1 MDRIRK
7 YTPLWETWN
16 VKRKIGEG
24 SFGAVY
30 EVEKTVADHTSFSA
44 VKLISIKNSE
54 MLQGHKMDETMSV
67 EELAMLKLENAK
79 KSVREAALMD
89 KLQGRDNIV
98 TIYDYDIY
106 PNEKTTDVLIRM
118 ELLRNLKDYL
128 TEVRVDENLVI
139 NLGIDICK
147 ALEICEEEKIVHRD
161 IKPENIFVNKDRHF
175 KLGDFGLSRQMT
187 KSVSLSLRK
196 SKGTPLYMP
205 PEALRWGDDDY
216 VDHTSD
222 IYSLALVMYQL
233 LNRGKIPF
241 CSDMS
246 DYDEQYMAIG
256 KRVNGKEQIPVPENC
271 REELWDVIKK
281 ACSYEKKERYQ
292 SAAEMRKELTGL
304 KTKLDAE
311 KAADVLQSTQMQAVK
326 TAGTYHVGETFTFGI
341 FQQEKGA
348 GAEKKPIEWQVLK
361 KEAERILVI
370 SKYGLEPRPYSMEIK
385 NGVWENSDIRKW
397 LNHNFYEEAFNEEEK
412 KKIRQTLVKAR
423 GNTGT
428 GQNFG
433 HDTKDKIFLLDI
445 EEAEKLFLSEEERQC
460 KPTEYAVKQRA
471 YMNSYNGN
479 CWWWLRSPV
488 TNDGYTA
495 IVNNNGFVS
504 RNGVLLYDE
513 HSVVRPAMWLDAKA
527 PIHNKTASVQE
538 SQTIQALQDL
548 KSINDYHIGDTF
560 SFGRY
565 RQNKS
570 SSDALQPIEWRIL
583 KKEAGKILA
592 ISKYGLD
599 AREYN
604 KIYKNGAWENSALRK
619 WLNQSF
625 YETAFNEAEKARIAE
640 TLIKTTV
647 NVKYGTSSGNHTR
660 DKVFLLSSDEVE
672 SMFPAEKERE
682 CKPTLYARA
691 QGVEV
696 SPLEK
701 TCCWWLRTPG
711 FDSDYAACVVG
722 CDGDISYGGD
732 YLNNDNAVRPAIWI
746 EFTS

>member
-1 MDRIRK
+1 MERIRK
-7 YTPLWETWN
+7 YEPLWGEWKVTG
-16 VKRKIGEG
+16 KIGEG

-30 EVEKTVADHTSFSA
+30 EVERTLFGNTSYSA
-44 VKLISIKNSE
+44 VKLISFKNTE
-54 MLQGHKMDETMSV
+54 MLWGMNV
-67 EELAMLKLENAK
+67 EETISAEELEKIKREAARKN
-79 KSVREAALMD
+79 VREAALMD
-89 KLQGRDNIV
+89 KLQGRANIV
-98 TIYDYDIY
+98 IIYDYTVY
-106 PNEKTTDVLIRM
+106 LNEKTTDVLIRM
-118 ELLRNLKDYL
+118 ERLTNLWDYIK
-128 TEVRVDENLVI
+128 TVEVDTDLVI
-139 NLGIDICK
+139 KLGQDICR
-147 ALEICEEEKIVHRD
+147 ALECCEKEKIIHRD
-161 IKPENIFVNKDRHF
+161 IKPANIFVNKDGDF
-175 KLGDFGLSRQMT
+175 KLGDFGLSRQMN
-187 KSVSLSLRK
+187 KSASLSLKK

-205 PEALRWGDDDY
+205 PEAFGWGSG
-216 VDHTSD
+216 VDNTSD
-222 IYSLALVMYQL
+222 IYSLGLVMYQL
-233 LNRGKIPF
+233 LNDGNIPF
-241 CSDMS
+241 CKDMK
-246 DYDEQYMAIG
+246 DFDEVDMAIG
-256 KRVNGKEQIPVPENC
+256 RRVDKKEAIPVPDGC
-271 REELWDVIKK
+271 REELGAILQK
-281 ACSYEKKERYQ
+281 ACAAEKKERYQ

-311 KAADVLQSTQMQAVK
+311 KAASFLQSTRMQAVK
-326 TAGTYHVGETFTFGI
+326 TAGTYHVGETFTFGTY
-341 FQQEKGA
+341 QQEKGA
-348 GAEKKPIEWQVLK
+348 WAEKKPIEWQVLK

-397 LNHNFYEEAFNEEEK
+397 LNHSFYEEAFNEEEK
-412 KKIRQTLVKAR
+412 KKIRQTFVKAR

-471 YMNSYNGN
+471 YVNSYNGN

-495 IVNNNGFVS
+495 IVNNNGSVS
-504 RNGVLLYDE
+504 QTGVLLYDE
-513 HSVVRPAMWLDAKA
+513 HSVARPAMWLDANI

-538 SQTIQALQDL
+538 SQIIQSLQGL

-570 SSDALQPIEWRIL
+570 SSDALQPIEWRVL

-604 KIYKNGAWENSALRK
+604 KILKNGAWENSALRK

-640 TLIKTTV
+640 TLIKATA

-672 SMFPAEKERE
+672 SMFPAKKERE
-682 CKPTLYARA
+682 CEPTLYARA
-691 QGVEV
+691 QGVRV
-696 SPLEK
+696 SLPEE
-701 TCCWWLRTPG
+701 TCWWWLRTPG

-722 CDGDISYGGD
+722 CHGDISYGGD